1 MDKIFIENLVVP
13 CHVGLSEAERRRRQV
28 VILDLYIFRDLS
40 EAGKLDDPRKTTSYS
55 EIRNQVFDFVSK
67 GKFQLLEA
75 ISEGVASLLLEN
87 SSVVKTRVR
96 IRKKKY
102 STTPKI
108 GVEILRKRNG

>member
-1 MDKIFIENLVVP
+1 L
-13 CHVGLSEAERRRRQV
+13 
-28 VILDLYIFRDLS
+28 
-40 EAGKLDDPRKTTSYS
+40 
-55 EIRNQVFDFVSK
+55 VSK